1 MLTQPGREFVEVPQF
16 AERDAE
22 FEEAQVM
29 DREQRVRALIPVAT
43 NPSTA

>member
-1 MLTQPGREFVEVPQF
+1 MQVPQLP
-16 AERDAE
+16 EGDAK